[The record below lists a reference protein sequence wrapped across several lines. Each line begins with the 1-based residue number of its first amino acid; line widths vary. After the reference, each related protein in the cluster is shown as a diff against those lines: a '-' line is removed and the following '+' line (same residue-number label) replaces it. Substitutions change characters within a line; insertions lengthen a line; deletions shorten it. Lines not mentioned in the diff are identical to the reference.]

1 MKFRLHEKL
10 KYMLFGGL
18 LVLTGSMFGNM
29 SSNTAAQLGSETIDE
44 LTVRK
49 LKVTENIT
57 LYDGF
62 SPLVHIHHNEHGGQV
77 TIASRDESGFAKMGI
92 AENGGEIVTISKE
105 SGGVIISSAE
115 DMDGIIEVYA
125 KGHKKA
131 VTISNVDAGGYVS
144 TLAKTGEGT
153 VVLAIVKGDGVVVT
167 QDKFGRI
174 NAFPIE

>member
-29 SSNTAAQLGSETIDE
+29 SSNTAAQFGSETIDE
-44 LTVRK
+44 LIVRK
-49 LKVTENIT
+49 LKVTEDIT

-77 TIASRDESGFAKMGI
+77 IIASRDKSGFAQMGI
-92 AENGGEIVTISKE
+92 TENGGKIVTISKE
-105 SGGVIISSAE
+105 SGGVIISSTE

-125 KGHKKA
+125 KGHKK
-131 VTISNVDAGGYVS
+131 VVKISNNAGGYVS

-153 VVLAIVKGDGVVVT
+153 VVLAMVKGDGVVVT